1 MYQKPPMNR
10 LDRYILR
17 EALPIFGFGLALYVG
32 LALLSN
38 LLPRAQWLGTANL
51 GGLLKFLALQ
61 IPWAV
66 SLALPMGALLAVLL
80 TYGRLSR
87 ENELLV
93 MQAGGISIRRTAK
106 IFLLGGIMLT
116 VLSLVLSEWVIPW
129 ANRAQVLV
137 YWNELVPERTA
148 AFRLAGQDLAIGPYR
163 LRFEGYDKA
172 RDELKQVRL
181 ESWQDQTIQVV
192 LADSATFQQDRVMFK
207 DYKVYT
213 LDLAQLPLPDYASL
227 EEAEL
232 GLRKFFKGQVI
243 GQPGQ
248 TLTIRLS
255 QSRQDLEAKYAGG
268 FESYAPLSDWWN
280 KLRNPQTPPKE
291 RLEAR
296 AQWHSGVALSFANL
310 LILLLA
316 IPVAVRRAS
325 SFGTALALAL
335 VLTLAYYVLFTT
347 GKTVALAGTFPPEI
361 AAWAAN
367 GLALA
372 MAWGLGRNVYR

>member
-1 MYQKPPMNR
+1 MNR
-10 LDRYILR
+10 LDRYILK

-38 LLPRAQWLGTANL
+38 LLPRAQWLGTASFA
-51 GGLLKFLALQ
+51 GLAKFLALQ
-61 IPWAV
+61 IPWAI

-93 MQAGGISIRRTAK
+93 MQAGGISVRRTART
-106 IFLLGGIMLT
+106 FLLGGMVLT
-116 VLSLVLSEWVIPW
+116 VLSLVLSEWVVPW

-148 AFRLAGQDLAIGPYR
+148 AFRLAGQDLAVGPYR
-163 LRFEGYDKA
+163 LRFEGYDQA
-172 RDELKQVRL
+172 SDELRQVRL
-181 ESWQDQTIQVV
+181 ESWQNQTLQVV
-192 LADSATFQQDRVMFK
+192 LAGSATFQQSRLVFK
-207 DYKVYT
+207 DYRVYT
-213 LDLAQLPLPDYASL
+213 LDLSQLPLPDFASL
-227 EEAEL
+227 EQAQTH
-232 GLRKFFKGQVI
+232 LRGFVKGQVI
-243 GQPGQ
+243 GQAGQ
-248 TLTIRLS
+248 TLTVKLS
-255 QSRQDLEAKYAGG
+255 QTRQDLEAKYAGG
-268 FESYAPLSDWWN
+268 FESYASLSHWWN
-280 KLRNPQTPPKE
+280 QLRNPQTPPRE

-316 IPVAVRRAS
+316 IPVAVQRAS

-335 VLTLAYYVLFTT
+335 LLTLAYYVLFTT
-347 GKTVALAGTFPPEI
+347 GKTIALAGTFPPEI

-367 GLALA
+367 ILALLA
-372 MAWGLGRNVYR
+372 AWWLGRKVYG